1 MGRINGVNQNQMLRS
16 DLELNQDDNSKKV
29 MSTRTAAV
37 AVQYTKDHIDNIS
50 HGFKRFVLCV
60 FTLGI
65 NELLRSKYARDYE
78 ANITKMSDDIGKIH
92 SALKEE
98 VGERQLKDLD
108 AEIKHEK
115 LYGIDHRFEY
125 KEHTTELK
133 LSMGNVTLTRHVN
146 GNGTLRFADGS
157 EENISN
163 CANVRQRLEI
173 DVMKNAKIF
182 RKSLVMQILNEY
194 RDKITSNEVPNSAKA
209 SLEEQGTIVLK
220 AIQDVK
226 MPETNATIRA
236 AARNRLNEL
245 LGILFKDNLNLSEET
260 TATLDPNFGV
270 QMAEKLLNGELDSP
284 ETFKEFLNRGIS
296 GTNLGTDEAT
306 KLAAKLEKA
315 QDEYNKYQQADFP
328 TRLRMEA
335 EPPNP
340 ASLVSFAE
348 QYVDRKPT
356 ESLPQGESRE
366 VHDFAA
372 EIILSEDITKYD
384 NALEQGHL
392 TGARLA
398 KIFKKNYELVGRMMA
413 NRLEIKENKEISDML
428 ATVEPSLAGKISEIL
443 DKLNDDFASEK
454 KKNEEEIE
462 NTKKALEEEKNSD
475 IYCKEEKERRIN
487 KKEEKLNKLLKE
499 KTTKEAKSSA
509 EQRADFVMH
518 YLKNISKIQHGI
530 AYKMG
535 AKFVED
541 INPQEMAYRSEQV
554 TEGYVIVEEEKDQ
567 WNNVKYTIKARS
579 SSDKMD
585 VAAAEMQQDA
595 RKIAYE
601 SDNPQRAQEEQIRMK
616 KRFDYFAAQEEKI
629 NESVAKQC
637 EQIQEKINKQLD
649 KIFVMPEE
657 RKYTNDEFARLSL
670 SEQQKAY
677 AVNDEVYLI
686 KTALKSYFKDMSVL
700 DQRRMIAA
708 QTRFC
713 EHNPNTTAGAKLGAL
728 LKGAGPVMQKMLQG
742 LDETAIKDE
751 TFKEALADMKDGLA
765 PLSEDT
771 IRAQF
776 FDMIERSKKEHPEN
790 PIVGINVLASVG
802 QASVGQSLNCVFTFR
817 DGTTKN
823 SVTKILRPDAA
834 ITMQREDVVF
844 TKAAEEVKNGMP
856 KTYRGRFKSITAEL
870 DFTQEAK
877 NVQRGQEVY
886 GGAKQGV
893 YQKQK
898 VIERY
903 GTFNNIAT
911 EQLVDGIAPTQTSLS
926 MENAGDM
933 TLKKFLLNASTV
945 LKSSRKKLEQP
956 AKEGNEQAEMA
967 NVEPPSLEDLRH
979 LDELSKKLRKTYS
992 SLTSLAFLWVNEGL
1006 FGSGFSHDD
1015 LHTANLMLNGDK
1027 LVIIDYGNCMQLTSA
1042 ERTDVISAVCGV
1054 AVCDVDIF
1062 IKGFRNMLSPE
1073 SVALFDRNRDAIK
1086 ERLSIIFSAKNKGL
1100 DKTAQRLDV
1109 ALKLFQKDY
1118 KIEVPPQIHNFLEGQ
1133 TRLQNAMTQNL
1144 QLIEQINELRNQY
1157 GTAFGNKEL
1166 SEDEKTII
1174 ANSAEL
1180 TEEQKGDKLPSMMKC
1195 LTDVVKNNIN
1205 AKLLN
1210 AIGLKNAKS
1219 VYNSI
1224 KDELVKIKG

>member
-209 SLEEQGTIVLK
+209 SLKEQGTIVLK

-487 KKEEKLNKLLKE
+487 KKEKKLNKLLKE

-567 WNNVKYTIKARS
+567 WNNVKYT
-579 SSDKMD
+579 
-585 VAAAEMQQDA
+585 
-595 RKIAYE
+595 
-601 SDNPQRAQEEQIRMK
+601 
-616 KRFDYFAAQEEKI
+616 
-629 NESVAKQC
+629 
-637 EQIQEKINKQLD
+637 
-649 KIFVMPEE
+649 
-657 RKYTNDEFARLSL
+657 
-670 SEQQKAY
+670 
-677 AVNDEVYLI
+677 
-686 KTALKSYFKDMSVL
+686 
-700 DQRRMIAA
+700 
-708 QTRFC
+708 
-713 EHNPNTTAGAKLGAL
+713 
-728 LKGAGPVMQKMLQG
+728 
-742 LDETAIKDE
+742 
-751 TFKEALADMKDGLA
+751 
-765 PLSEDT
+765 
-771 IRAQF
+771 
-776 FDMIERSKKEHPEN
+776 
-790 PIVGINVLASVG
+790 
-802 QASVGQSLNCVFTFR
+802 
-817 DGTTKN
+817 
-823 SVTKILRPDAA
+823 
-834 ITMQREDVVF
+834 
-844 TKAAEEVKNGMP
+844 
-856 KTYRGRFKSITAEL
+856 
-870 DFTQEAK
+870 
-877 NVQRGQEVY
+877 
-886 GGAKQGV
+886 
-893 YQKQK
+893 
-898 VIERY
+898 
-903 GTFNNIAT
+903 
-911 EQLVDGIAPTQTSLS
+911 
-926 MENAGDM
+926 
-933 TLKKFLLNASTV
+933 
-945 LKSSRKKLEQP
+945 
-956 AKEGNEQAEMA
+956 
-967 NVEPPSLEDLRH
+967 DLRH

-1042 ERTDVISAVCGV
+1042 ERTNVISAVCGV

-1157 GTAFGNKEL
+1157 ATAFGNKEL